1 MSGTGVN
8 ATGAAPWR
16 LGTLN
21 VRELLDDTVA
31 LRRILTAGAAD
42 VWCLQE
48 VPTHPLAAHRLGDLA
63 ASVGLWV
70 VAAGAA
76 GAGTAVLT
84 APRVDVRAGAVRALP
99 TPRLRHRRL
108 VRRRGVAEA
117 VVRLPREG
125 VTLDGT
131 PAGPGWSA
139 PVLVRSVHL
148 GLEEGERVR
157 HAGLVASGALASA
170 PCDPWRGA
178 PLVLAGDLNEERTG
192 PAHER
197 LATDLADAAETV
209 GTPFPTFPARRPRRR
224 LDVVLV
230 DRRLGVVRAWTPDVG
245 ADAAAAS
252 DHLGVVTDLL
262 APAPQE
268 GL

>member
-1 MSGTGVN
+1 MS
-8 ATGAAPWR
+8 ATGPSVPWR

-21 VRELLDDTVA
+21 VRELLDDTAAV
-31 LRRILTAGAAD
+31 RHVLTAGAAD

-48 VPTHPLAAHRLGDLA
+48 VPTHPLALHRLGDLA
-63 ASVGLWV
+63 AAVGLWV

-99 TPRLRHRRL
+99 TPTVRHRRL

-117 VVRLPREG
+117 VVRLPLSRPGDDPPPREG
-125 VTLDGT
+125 
-131 PAGPGWSA
+131 PARPGWSVE
-139 PVLVRSVHL
+139 VLVRSVHL

-197 LATDLADAAETV
+197 LAADLADAAETA

-230 DRRLGVVRAWTPDVG
+230 DRRLGVVGAWTPDVG
-245 ADAAAAS
+245 ADGAAAS

-262 APAPQE
+262 VPGPDR
-268 GL
+268 G